1 MLPELSITRTRS
13 TFFTLICPALNSCE
27 NWEDPEVVLVLVVE
41 VLVVGPVVEV
51 LGAGPV
57 VEVLGAGPV
66 VEVLGVGPVVE
77 VLGVGPV
84 VEVLGVPVDP
94 PVLPPFPTQV
104 LPTQI
109 WSGRVTDLIL
119 KS

>member
-51 LGAGPV
+51 LGV
-57 VEVLGAGPV
+57 GPV